1 MLSMLLLLV
10 MMVVVVMRVVGVG
23 QVGDGV
29 VATPDTV
36 AFGRVC
42 GRVLGC
48 LGAVKLG
55 VPEVKVGKRSRANLD
70 RIEIETYE
78 YFKLVE
84 RKLNNAEK
92 FM

>member
-10 MMVVVVMRVVGVG
+10 MMVVVVLRVVRVG
-23 QVGDGV
+23 GGV
-29 VATPDTV
+29 VANPETV
-36 AFGRVC
+36 VFGRVS

>member
-1 MLSMLLLLV
+1 MLSMLLLLL
-10 MMVVVVMRVVGVG
+10 MLQVVLLVVGVDG
-23 QVGDGV
+23 GV
-29 VATPDTV
+29 VAAPV
-36 AFGRVC
+36 PNGFGRVG